1 MKWSKE
7 NLWNQIEGSI
17 NEDDTYMN
25 RIINEVFKE
34 DKCTVNNCAFVVTI
48 VNMIFDMNVQTTTL
62 NEEMIVTRMNQILGE
77 YDEDEVLKYN
87 IDLF

>member
-1 MKWSKE
+1 VKWSKE